1 MMSVFAQVNASI
13 LSILVMHGL
22 PPCLLQ
28 CARKEIMSPATV
40 NLAVYVL
47 IISFHCNYDC
57 TCV

>member
-1 MMSVFAQVNASI
+1 MNASI

-28 CARKEIMSPATV
+28 CVGKEIISPATV
-40 NLAVYVL
+40 NLAVYVFV
-47 IISFHCNYDC
+47 ISFHCNYDC